1 MLKKTINFLKNIK
14 KVTETFE
21 SKLEVSNRTNYLLNS
36 ALTSNESIIS
46 SEVNNKELI
55 VSLTTYSKRI
65 HDVHLI
71 IESIAHQTL
80 KPNRIILWLDE
91 EEFNLETIPLIL
103 KKQIERGLEVRFCP
117 DYKSYKKLIPTLELF
132 PDASIITIDDDII
145 YPHDM
150 VEILVRESKIFPRC
164 IIGHRAHLMKFDK
177 ESKLLSYNQWEHEST
192 YSIPSFSTFI
202 TTGGGTLF
210 PAKCFSKTVFDSDTF
225 LNLCPNAD
233 DVWFSSMAILNGVKS
248 KKVDD
253 TREFWKRFLLIDL
266 SQDIALF
273 HENKI
278 QNGNDI
284 KIKAVFKKYD
294 LYNKLEQ

>member
-91 EEFNLETIPLIL
+91 EEFTLNTIPLIL
-103 KKQIERGLEVRFCP
+103 KKQIARGLEVRFCP
-117 DYKSYKKLIPTLELF
+117 NYKSYKKLIPTLKIS
-132 PDASIITIDDDII
+132 PKANIVTIDDDIL
-145 YPHDM
+145 YPYDM
-150 VEILVRESKIFPRC
+150 LELLYNEHLLNPDCVV
-164 IIGHRAHLMKFDK
+164 GHRVHKITLDAQKNILPYSEWEQEATDK
-177 ESKLLSYNQWEHEST
+177 SKSNLIMAIGIGGIFYPSGILSEECLNIKNFTLL
-192 YSIPSFSTFI
+192 
-202 TTGGGTLF
+202 
-210 PAKCFSKTVFDSDTF
+210 A
-225 LNLCPNAD
+225 PNAD
-233 DVWFSSMAILNGVKS
+233 DIWFKAMSLLTNAPH
-248 KKVDD
+248 KKVSDE
-253 TREFWKRFLLIDL
+253 RNFWERFLVVES

-273 HENKI
+273 HNNQIEH
-278 QNGNDI
+278 GNDSQF
-284 KIKAVFKKYD
+284 KAVFEKYNLYKK
-294 LYNKLEQ
+294 LK

>member
-1 MLKKTINFLKNIK
+1 MKKTINFLKNIK

-91 EEFNLETIPLIL
+91 EEFTLNTIPLIL
-103 KKQIERGLEVRFCP
+103 KKQIARGLEVRFCP
-117 DYKSYKKLIPTLELF
+117 NYKSYKKLIPTLKIS
-132 PDASIITIDDDII
+132 PKANIVTIDDDIL
-145 YPHDM
+145 YPYDM
-150 VEILVRESKIFPRC
+150 LELLYNEHLLNPDCVV
-164 IIGHRAHLMKFDK
+164 GHRVHKITLDAQKNILPYSEWEQEATDK
-177 ESKLLSYNQWEHEST
+177 SKSNLIMAIGIGGIFYPSGILSEECLNIKNFTLL
-192 YSIPSFSTFI
+192 
-202 TTGGGTLF
+202 
-210 PAKCFSKTVFDSDTF
+210 A
-225 LNLCPNAD
+225 PNAD
-233 DVWFSSMAILNGVKS
+233 DIWFKAMSLLTNAPH
-248 KKVDD
+248 KKVSDE
-253 TREFWKRFLLIDL
+253 RNFWERFLVVES

-273 HENKI
+273 HNNQIEH
-278 QNGNDI
+278 GNDSQF
-284 KIKAVFKKYD
+284 KAVFEKYNLYKK
-294 LYNKLEQ
+294 LK